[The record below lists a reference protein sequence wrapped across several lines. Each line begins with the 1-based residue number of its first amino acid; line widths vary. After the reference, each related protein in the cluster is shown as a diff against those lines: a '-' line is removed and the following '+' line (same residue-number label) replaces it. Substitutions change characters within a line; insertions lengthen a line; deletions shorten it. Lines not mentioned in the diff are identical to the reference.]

1 MLKDLYEI
9 TWKWQLSYA
18 AGHILRMST
27 LSTEQLA
34 VVYNISRTN
43 IQRILKYHKFHSYKI
58 KLQELNEDD
67 FDRRLQFCERPTNKV
82 LSLFLVSVFP
92 INVLFLNG
100 TMNRHNCLWQIIIRG
115 YTTYKN

>member
-1 MLKDLYEI
+1 
-9 TWKWQLSYA
+9 
-18 AGHILRMST
+18 MST
-27 LSTEQLA
+27 VSTEQLA

-43 IQRILKYHKFHSYKI
+43 IQRILKYHKFHPYKI

-67 FDRRLQFCERPTNKV
+67 FDRRLQFCERLTNKV

-100 TMNRHNCLWQIIIRG
+100 TMNRHNCRSLADYNPRLYHSQKLNIRHF
-115 YTTYKN
+115 